1 MSWSRR
7 QQQIQQRRNAIIVR
21 SDAYRLNIRRDFNQ
35 LRPPVDYAATILRL
49 VNSLRSNISVIGSIA
64 ALLTVRSPGAFFTWL
79 RRGWIVW
86 QLVRR
91 FRRQ

>member
-1 MSWSRR
+1 MSRAASLNHIKERR
-7 QQQIQQRRNAIIVR
+7 RAIVLQNDILRAGIQRHVNDLWPR
-21 SDAYRLNIRRDFNQ
+21 
-35 LRPPVDYAATILRL
+35 VDYAARAVRL

-64 ALLTVRSPGAFFTWL
+64 ALLTVRSPNAVFSWA

-91 FRRQ
+91 FRRE